1 MRKIIAI
8 AVACLS
14 FGAVLGQSKGYKV
27 KVKLL
32 GEQQDSIWVRA
43 DQPLGEVQKIGR
55 DKNGEFSFSFSDST
69 NVVFAFGP
77 IEQKVASSPIF
88 LEKGDNLQVSTD
100 FGDNV
105 TFSGKGAENARVLH
119 EALRAYREAYNKKAE
134 EIGGKTLP
142 PSEVFEVYY
151 GLGKIP
157 LAVLEVN
164 KSVVTP
170 TFYKHQLVSFTAQKL
185 GFPILIP
192 ARTGKKLSE
201 AIPEEYW
208 AIEQEVVMDDA
219 LLVYPDYK
227 KFMQSNYP
235 VFLLNKVK
243 RDRGVLDHVFTLAEE
258 TKMKLDIVERTYPA
272 ELKKITCYSII
283 NGALTKA
290 KDIAA
295 VKPLMDEYIA
305 RSASASE
312 KESLMKEY
320 DRLEKLSA
328 GRIPPPFELDDLN
341 GKKVS
346 LKDFAGKVVY
356 IDFWASWCGPCRQ
369 EMQHGS
375 PRLHAK
381 MKDNKDVVFL
391 YISIDDDA
399 TKWRKAIE
407 EDKIEGIHLLSKGG
421 NNSVVA
427 KAFNISGIPRYVII
441 GRDGKI
447 LDNEATRPSQP
458 ETYQALMNAL
468 NKG

>member
-1 MRKIIAI
+1 
-8 AVACLS
+8 
-14 FGAVLGQSKGYKV
+14 
-27 KVKLL
+27 
-32 GEQQDSIWVRA
+32 
-43 DQPLGEVQKIGR
+43 
-55 DKNGEFSFSFSDST
+55 
-69 NVVFAFGP
+69 
-77 IEQKVASSPIF
+77 
-88 LEKGDNLQVSTD
+88 
-100 FGDNV
+100 
-105 TFSGKGAENARVLH
+105 
-119 EALRAYREAYNKKAE
+119 
-134 EIGGKTLP
+134 
-142 PSEVFEVYY
+142 
-151 GLGKIP
+151 
-157 LAVLEVN
+157 
-164 KSVVTP
+164 
-170 TFYKHQLVSFTAQKL
+170 
-185 GFPILIP
+185 
-192 ARTGKKLSE
+192 
-201 AIPEEYW
+201 
-208 AIEQEVVMDDA
+208 
-219 LLVYPDYK
+219 
-227 KFMQSNYP
+227 
-235 VFLLNKVK
+235 
-243 RDRGVLDHVFTLAEE
+243 
-258 TKMKLDIVERTYPA
+258 
-272 ELKKITCYSII
+272 
-283 NGALTKA
+283 
-290 KDIAA
+290 
-295 VKPLMDEYIA
+295 MDEYIA

-320 DRLEKLSA
+320 NRLEKLSA

-375 PRLHAK
+375 PQLHAK

-399 TKWRKAIE
+399 AKWRKAIE